1 MGRQVGMRNNPFS
14 NISHCPKCSKVL
26 IAEEFEA
33 HECIKRKKVVD
44 YKIEGNILWLY
55 DGANWY
61 PRKLL
66 KTTDSERRGRN
77 NGGSNRSHL
86 LARRLTDF

>member
-1 MGRQVGMRNNPFS
+1 MTVRRDNDIFRCPTCGLQV
-14 NISHCPKCSKVL
+14 
-26 IAEEFEA
+26 IAEEIST
-33 HECIKRKKVVD
+33 HQCKRHVVD

-66 KTTDSERRGRN
+66 SV
-77 NGGSNRSHL
+77 SRSMNKNTHFSTPKNDTPEDDRTINFTIL
-86 LARRLTDF
+86 